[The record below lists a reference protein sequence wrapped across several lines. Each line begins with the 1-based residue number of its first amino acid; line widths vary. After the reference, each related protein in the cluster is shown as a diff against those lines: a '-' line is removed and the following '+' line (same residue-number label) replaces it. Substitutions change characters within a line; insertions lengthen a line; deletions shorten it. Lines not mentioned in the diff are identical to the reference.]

1 MIYDKAAG
9 ENIKRTIFIARHWI
23 FVTFGLVIL
32 LNLKVNVLLN
42 CADCISRKKFHMIS
56 ARFFE
61 RLPLWTHCIKWLDY
75 HFVLKIDSN
84 FTSHTHTHTHTHTIW
99 WHIWID
105 PQPVLCFFSWEK
117 VRRDKIVSIKQNAE
131 GCKWFKQNAGESG
144 WKFSVREKVQ

>member
-32 LNLKVNVLLN
+32 LNLKVNVVLN

-84 FTSHTHTHTHTHTIW
+84 FTSHTHTHTHTHNLMTYL
-99 WHIWID
+99 D
-105 PQPVLCFFSWEK
+105 RSSASSLFFFLGKGSPGQNCFHQTK
-117 VRRDKIVSIKQNAE
+117 CRRLQVI
-131 GCKWFKQNAGESG
+131 
-144 WKFSVREKVQ
+144 

>member
-9 ENIKRTIFIARHWI
+9 ENIKTTTFIARHWI

-42 CADCISRKKFHMIS
+42 CANCISRKKFHMIS

-84 FTSHTHTHTHTHTIW
+84 FTSHTHTHTHTTHTHTHTHTHTQTHLHTHTIW
-99 WHIWID
+99 WHICID
-105 PQPVLCFFSWEK
+105 PQPVLCFFSW
-117 VRRDKIVSIKQNAE
+117 
-131 GCKWFKQNAGESG
+131 
-144 WKFSVREKVQ
+144 